1 MRIIG
6 YIDHPVLK
14 ITIFDTTSRMIVK
27 FENAH
32 FEQNYKIRKGDNLNN
47 LEQITQLVDEKFLE
61 QVYANFN
68 GMGKALVETFKRN
81 KDKNTDL
88 PNTA

>member
-6 YIDHPVLK
+6 YIDHPSLK
-14 ITIFDTTSRMIVK
+14 ITVFDTESRMIIK

-32 FEQNYKIRKGDNLNN
+32 FEQNYKIRKGDNLKN
-47 LEQITQLVDEKFLE
+47 LQQLTQLVDELFLE

-68 GMGKALVETFKRN
+68 GMGKALVETFRRN
-81 KDKNTDL
+81 K
-88 PNTA
+88 